1 MAQQSAWL
9 AQRIAAARHVA
20 CMTGAGVSAES
31 GVPTFRGAGGLWE
44 GHRVEEVATPEAFTR
59 DPELV
64 WRFYLARRQ
73 GLLAVKP
80 NPAHHALV
88 ELERRCPQF
97 DLITQNVDGLHHL
110 AGSRKLIVLHGEIW
124 IDRCMRCG
132 HEERVGPKGW
142 EPAGRDERVVA
153 AELPRCVAC
162 GGLARPGVVWFG
174 EMLPPDAMQRAS
186 QAARSADLF
195 LVIGTSS
202 IVEPA
207 ASLAHVARQYGATV
221 VEINLEPTPLTPHA
235 DATLLGKAGEIMP
248 RVVAELPREPG
259 ARV

>member
-1 MAQQSAWL
+1 MTDNLAQQSAWL

-44 GHRVEEVATPEAFTR
+44 GHRVEEVATPEAFAR
-59 DPELV
+59 DPDLV
-64 WRFYLARRQ
+64 WRFYLARRR

-88 ELERRCPQF
+88 ELERRCPRF

-124 IDRCMRCG
+124 IDRCTACSF
-132 HEERVGPKGW
+132 EQRVSS
-142 EPAGRDERVVA
+142 VA
-153 AELPRCVAC
+153 DRIPRCAQC
-162 GGLARPGVVWFG
+162 GALARPGVVWFG
-174 EMLPPDAMQRAS
+174 EMLPPDAVQRAS

-195 LVIGTSS
+195 MVIGTSS
-202 IVEPA
+202 VVEPA
-207 ASLAHVARQYGATV
+207 ASLAHVAKGRGATV

-235 DATLLGKAGEIMP
+235 DATLLGKAGEIL
-248 RVVAELPREPG
+248 AEVMNLLG
-259 ARV
+259 ATR